1 MQASAAAAAAD
12 AANAELAA
20 LRAATARAG
29 DAALVHTLAWAAIAP
44 LVDGSGA
51 GQLVGQGACGTVFRG
66 DLPGMGTIAVK
77 LVLARPLGAA
87 AGPAGGGGSGS
98 SGSSSSSL
106 NAELDVLRRLDHPRL
121 LCLRS
126 YALRPGGSG
135 DVAIVTDFLP
145 RGSLH
150 DYLHPGPTP
159 GAAASGGQ
167 PRPTQDWAT
176 RLRMAQGVTEGL
188 LYLHTQ
194 RPPVVHRDLKPA
206 SEGGG
211 LTPPPP
217 LPSFTVAAAIPVDA
231 RGCTAT

>member
-51 GQLVGQGACGTVFRG
+51 GQLVGQGACGTVYRG
-66 DLPGMGTIAVK
+66 DLPGMGTSAVT
-77 LVLARPLGAA
+77 LGRARPPGAAA
-87 AGPAGGGGSGS
+87 AGPAGGGS
-98 SGSSSSSL
+98 SGSSSHT
-106 NAELDVLRRLDHPRL
+106 AELDVLRRLDHPRL

-126 YALRPGGSG
+126 YAMRPGGSG

-211 LTPPPP
+211 GLTPPPP